1 MSGQGP
7 ATVLVVDD
15 EEAVR
20 FVCRVVLEGLG
31 LRVEE
36 AVDGLAALDRIAAGG
51 IDAVVSDLTMPR
63 MDGVALRAQVAER
76 QPGMPFL
83 LWSTVPRPGDGA
95 TVKDP
100 MDPGFATRV
109 RELLDA

>member
-1 MSGQGP
+1 MSGAGP

-36 AVDGLAALDRIAAGG
+36 AADGLAALDRIAAGG
-51 IDAVVSDLTMPR
+51 IDAVVSDVTMPR
-63 MDGVALRAQVAER
+63 MDGLALRAQVAEQ

-95 TVKDP
+95 LVKDP
-100 MDPGFATRV
+100 MDPSFTAAV
-109 RELLDA
+109 HQLLDA